1 VKSRRRPSKRDSAS
15 IAGSSSLA
23 VAVAALLLLVGA
35 GAGCGGD
42 DDDDVEFRGAV
53 SGRVDL
59 DGSSTVEPF
68 ATHAAERFLDE
79 NPGVAIIVGI
89 FPSRTG
95 GGFERF
101 CAGETDLSS
110 ASRPIEA
117 DEKRACRKQGIEY
130 VELEV
135 ANDALTV
142 VVNRENDWADCLT
155 INELKKIWE
164 PDSEVRSWS
173 EVRSGFPDEELEL
186 FGPPRDSGTFDY
198 FTEAIVGE
206 EGASR
211 DYVVSEEDDVNVER
225 VAGARGGLGYF
236 GLSHFSENENRLKAL
251 EIDAGSGCV
260 APSVQ
265 TAQSADYTPLS
276 RPLFIYV
283 NRESLQ
289 KRAVR
294 AFVEYVIG
302 NARAIAEAVLFVP
315 LTDEQLEREQDEF
328 DRAAAEAGA

>member
-1 VKSRRRPSKRDSAS
+1 VR
-15 IAGSSSLA
+15 SSLLPI
-23 VAVAALLLLVGA
+23 AVAALLLVGA
-35 GAGCGGD
+35 GAGCSGDGD
-42 DDDDVEFRGAV
+42 DDDDNDRTV
-53 SGRVDL
+53 SGRIDL

-68 ATHAAERFLDE
+68 ASEAADRFLDE
-79 NPGVAIIVGI
+79 NPGVAILVRLV
-89 FPSRTG
+89 PSRTA

-117 DEKRACRKQGIEY
+117 DEKRACRRRGIEY

-155 INELKKIWE
+155 INELKKIWGR
-164 PDSEVRSWS
+164 DSKVRSWS
-173 EVRSGFPDEELEL
+173 EVRSGFPEEELEL

-198 FTEAIVGE
+198 FTEVIVGE

-211 DYVVSEEDDVNVER
+211 PDYVASEDDDVTVDR

-236 GLSHFSENENRLKAL
+236 GLPHFIENDDRLRAL

-265 TAQSADYTPLS
+265 TAQSADYKPLS

-283 NRESLQ
+283 NRQSLQ
-289 KRAVR
+289 KPAVR

-302 NARAIAEAVLFVP
+302 NARTIAEAVLLVP
-315 LTDEQLEREQDEF
+315 LTDEQREREQDEF

>member
-1 VKSRRRPSKRDSAS
+1 L
-15 IAGSSSLA
+15 IARSSSLA
-23 VAVAALLLLVGA
+23 VAVAALFLLVGA

-42 DDDDVEFRGAV
+42 DDEDDEFRGEV
-53 SGRVDL
+53 SGRIDL

-117 DEKRACRKQGIEY
+117 DERRVCRRQGIEY
-130 VELEV
+130 VELQV

-173 EVRSGFPDEELEL
+173 EVRSGFPEEELEL

-198 FTEAIVGE
+198 FTEVIVGE

-211 DYVVSEEDDVNVER
+211 DYVASEDDDATVDR

-236 GLSHFSENENRLKAL
+236 GLSHFSENDDRLKAL

-265 TAQSADYTPLS
+265 TAQSADYKPLS

-302 NARAIAEAVLFVP
+302 NARTIAEAVLFVP